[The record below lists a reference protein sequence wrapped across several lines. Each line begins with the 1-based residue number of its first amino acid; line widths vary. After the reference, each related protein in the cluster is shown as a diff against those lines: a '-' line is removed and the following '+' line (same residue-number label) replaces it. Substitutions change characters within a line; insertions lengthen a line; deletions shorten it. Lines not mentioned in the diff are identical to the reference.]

1 MHPVVIPSAL
11 EKFLKNGRTNRYR
24 LIPRQREK
32 NIGVFLQKPRTRV
45 NENHYA
51 SLASLS
57 VLERYS
63 RL

>member
-1 MHPVVIPSAL
+1 
-11 EKFLKNGRTNRYR
+11 
-24 LIPRQREK
+24 
-32 NIGVFLQKPRTRV
+32 VFLQKPRARV

-57 VLERYS
+57 VLEPCS